1 MNKNWRNVFLAFIK
15 KELTE
20 TLHTMTPIL
29 FFSIVVT
36 NVLQYVTM
44 QNVMKLN
51 LPAEDSSIQF
61 GSIMMYMSVIIIMF
75 VGHTLINRYMYEE
88 KTAKTINV
96 MLSGGMD
103 KTAIWCAKLFVT
115 FLLCMVLLLLSVIA
129 NMIMAVV
136 AFKLTIRFTVMSAV
150 MTFVTMPFLC
160 FGVLS
165 LISVAYWYFK
175 NMSLFGLIFPIAA
188 YLGVWNLSIKLVGI
202 EVPTYVALISV
213 VLGVG
218 FFAIAAV
225 CLNMIPKERIASSTK

>member
-29 FFSIVVT
+29 LFSIVVT

-88 KTAKTINV
+88 KTAKQL
-96 MLSGGMD
+96 M
-103 KTAIWCAKLFVT
+103 
-115 FLLCMVLLLLSVIA
+115 
-129 NMIMAVV
+129 
-136 AFKLTIRFTVMSAV
+136 
-150 MTFVTMPFLC
+150 
-160 FGVLS
+160 
-165 LISVAYWYFK
+165 
-175 NMSLFGLIFPIAA
+175 
-188 YLGVWNLSIKLVGI
+188 
-202 EVPTYVALISV
+202 
-213 VLGVG
+213 
-218 FFAIAAV
+218 
-225 CLNMIPKERIASSTK
+225 

>member
-29 FFSIVVT
+29 LFSIVVT

-61 GSIMMYMSVIIIMF
+61 GSIMMYMSVIIIIMF

-115 FLLCMVLLLLSVIA
+115 FLLAWFCYCYPLLLI
-129 NMIMAVV
+129 
-136 AFKLTIRFTVMSAV
+136 
-150 MTFVTMPFLC
+150 
-160 FGVLS
+160 
-165 LISVAYWYFK
+165 
-175 NMSLFGLIFPIAA
+175 
-188 YLGVWNLSIKLVGI
+188 
-202 EVPTYVALISV
+202 
-213 VLGVG
+213 
-218 FFAIAAV
+218 
-225 CLNMIPKERIASSTK
+225 

>member
-29 FFSIVVT
+29 LFSIVVT

-115 FLLCMVLLLLSVIA
+115 FLLAWFCYCYPLLLI
-129 NMIMAVV
+129 
-136 AFKLTIRFTVMSAV
+136 
-150 MTFVTMPFLC
+150 
-160 FGVLS
+160 
-165 LISVAYWYFK
+165 
-175 NMSLFGLIFPIAA
+175 
-188 YLGVWNLSIKLVGI
+188 
-202 EVPTYVALISV
+202 
-213 VLGVG
+213 
-218 FFAIAAV
+218 
-225 CLNMIPKERIASSTK
+225 

>member
-1 MNKNWRNVFLAFIK
+1 MNKNWRNVFSAFIK

-29 FFSIVVT
+29 LFSIVVT

-103 KTAIWCAKLFVT
+103 KTAKYSLQGT
-115 FLLCMVLLLLSVIA
+115 TQGRY
-129 NMIMAVV
+129 
-136 AFKLTIRFTVMSAV
+136 LTGGVPPVRFSM
-150 MTFVTMPFLC
+150 
-160 FGVLS
+160 
-165 LISVAYWYFK
+165 
-175 NMSLFGLIFPIAA
+175 
-188 YLGVWNLSIKLVGI
+188 
-202 EVPTYVALISV
+202 
-213 VLGVG
+213 
-218 FFAIAAV
+218 
-225 CLNMIPKERIASSTK
+225 